1 MSTRSH
7 RSAVLLLFTAGL
19 SACGETS
26 GPAGAPAPGIPPASA
41 VRPGCGSESGSAPGF
56 LALHG
61 YAAQLRASA
70 GPPSFTSEPDRDE
83 AQIAVLQDRGDLV
96 IRRNPFDL
104 DNTGLRFTANAAGGY
119 DASRLVVGVS
129 APGPD
134 LGIPSGGSRPLD
146 LPFAFPFF
154 GRSSAQVFVNA
165 DGNLTFDAPDVGPG
179 ERGLGRFLG
188 GPPRIAPFFAALD
201 SSRAGTI
208 GAQLLPDRASF
219 VWSGVPGGGQINR
232 NTFEV
237 TLYPSGAIDFVYGGE
252 IQTREVVVGLSPGHA
267 FAVAAVDFS
276 GGRTTGAPGAVAER
290 FSESEKADLVSVSRR
305 FLAGHPDVFEQI
317 VIYTTRPLNP
327 VPGTLAFEIN
337 TRNDVRGIGVDANLD
352 ESANWGSGGTLA
364 SVVYMDAID
373 PYLEVDG
380 FEFLG
385 HEVGHRWLA
394 RLTFRDGAGR
404 TSNGLLG
411 RALVHWSFFLDSD
424 ASLLEGNRI
433 VDRGGGRFETV
444 EITQG
449 YSALDQYAMGL
460 RAPSEVPPFFYVDE
474 PDNFQ
479 PSRAFKFSSTP
490 EVGVS
495 FTGVRRDV
503 RIEDVV
509 AAMGPRLP
517 EAARAPRLLRHAFV
531 LVADETAPAT
541 PERIR
546 ALARIRTRFEPYYR
560 EATGGRGA
568 VDSTLP

>member
-1 MSTRSH
+1 MSTRSYG
-7 RSAVLLLFTAGL
+7 SAALFVLTAGL
-19 SACGETS
+19 TACGEQ
-26 GPAGAPAPGIPPASA
+26 GVPAGASGPGPAPVSA
-41 VRPGCGSESGSAPGF
+41 ARPGCGTESGSAPGF
-56 LALHG
+56 LALHRYG
-61 YAAQLRASA
+61 AQLQDGGPSFAAQ
-70 GPPSFTSEPDRDE
+70 PDHDE
-83 AQIAVLQDRGDLV
+83 GQVAVLQDRGDLV

-104 DNTGLRFTANAAGGY
+104 DHTGLRFLPNAAGGY
-119 DASRLVVGVS
+119 QVSRLGLGLDS
-129 APGPD
+129 PGTP

-154 GRSSAQVFVNA
+154 GQSSAQIFVNA
-165 DGNLTFDAPDVGPG
+165 DGNLTFEAPDVGAG

-201 SSRAGTI
+201 PSRGGTI

-232 NTFEV
+232 NTFQV

-252 IQTREVVVGLSPGHA
+252 VETREAVVGLSPGHTLT
-267 FAVAAVDFS
+267 VEAADLSRGGSS
-276 GGRTTGAPGAVAER
+276 GTGAVAER
-290 FSESEKADLVSVSRR
+290 FSETEKADLVSVSRR

-327 VPGTLAFEIN
+327 VPGTLAFEVN
-337 TRNDVRGIGVDANLD
+337 TRNDIRGIGVDPNLD
-352 ESANWGSGGTLA
+352 QTAAWGSGGTLA

-373 PYLEVDG
+373 PYLDVDG
-380 FEFLG
+380 FEILG

-394 RLTFRDGAGR
+394 RVTFRDGAGR

-411 RALVHWSFFLDSD
+411 RGLVHWSFFFNSD
-424 ASLLEGNRI
+424 ASVLEGNRI
-433 VDRGGGRFETV
+433 VDHGGGRFETV

-460 RAPSEVPPFFYVDE
+460 RASSEVPPLFYVDE

-479 PSRAFKFSSTP
+479 PSRAFKFSSSP

-517 EAARAPRLLRHAFV
+517 EAGRAPRLLRHAFV

-546 ALARIRTRFEPYYR
+546 ALARIRARFEPYYR

>member
-1 MSTRSH
+1 M
-7 RSAVLLLFTAGL
+7 LLFAAGL
-19 SACGETS
+19 LACGGTGS
-26 GPAGAPAPGIPPASA
+26 PPDASAPGPAPAAA
-41 VRPGCGSESGSAPGF
+41 LRPGCGTESGSASRF
-56 LALHG
+56 VALHRYG
-61 YAAQLRASA
+61 AQLREQA
-70 GPPSFTSEPDRDE
+70 GPPSFAVEPDHDE
-83 AQIAVLQDRGDLV
+83 AQVAILQDRGDLV

-104 DNTGLRFTANAAGGY
+104 DNTGLRFVPNAAGGY
-119 DASRLVVGVS
+119 DVSRLGLGLE
-129 APGPD
+129 APGTP

-146 LPFAFPFF
+146 LPFPFPFF
-154 GRSSAQVFVNA
+154 GQQSAQIFVNA
-165 DGNLTFDAPDVGPG
+165 DGNLTFGAPDVGEG

-201 SSRAGTI
+201 PSRGGSITAR
-208 GAQLLPDRASF
+208 LLPERASF

-232 NTFEV
+232 NTFQAA
-237 TLYPSGAIDFVYGGE
+237 LYPSGAIDFVYGGE
-252 IQTREVVVGLSPGHA
+252 IQTREAVVGVSPGGTL
-267 FAVAAVDFS
+267 AVEPADLS
-276 GGRTTGAPGAVAER
+276 GGRPLGARGALAER
-290 FSESEKADLVSVSRR
+290 FSETEKADLVSVSRR
-305 FLAGHPDVFEQI
+305 FLAGHPDLFEQI

-327 VPGTLAFEIN
+327 VPGTLAFEVN
-337 TRNDVRGIGVDANLD
+337 TRNDIRGIGVDASLD
-352 ESANWGSGGTLA
+352 QAAAWGSEGTLA
-364 SVVYMDAID
+364 SVVFMDSID

-380 FEFLG
+380 FEILG

-411 RALVHWSFFLDSD
+411 RGLVHWSFFFDSD
-424 ASLLEGNRI
+424 ASLLEGNRL

-479 PSRAFKFSSTP
+479 PNRAFKFSSTP

-517 EAARAPRLLRHAFV
+517 EAERAPRLLRHAFV

-541 PERIR
+541 PERVR
-546 ALARIRTRFEPYYR
+546 ALARIRARFEPYYR
-560 EATGGRGA
+560 EATGGRGT

>member
-1 MSTRSH
+1 M
-7 RSAVLLLFTAGL
+7 LLFAAGL
-19 SACGETS
+19 TACGGTGGPPEVS
-26 GPAGAPAPGIPPASA
+26 APGPALASA
-41 VRPGCGSESGSAPGF
+41 SRPGCGTEPGSAPRF
-56 LALHG
+56 VALHR
-61 YAAQLRASA
+61 YAGQPREQA
-70 GPPSFTSEPDRDE
+70 GPLSFAAAPDHDE
-83 AQIAVLQDRGDLV
+83 AQLAILQDRGDLV
-96 IRRNPFDL
+96 IRRNLFDL
-104 DNTGLRFTANAAGGY
+104 DNTGLRFVPNAAGGY
-119 DASRLVVGVS
+119 DVS
-129 APGPD
+129 HLGLGLEAPGTP
-134 LGIPSGGSRPLD
+134 LGIPSGGSRPVD
-146 LPFAFPFF
+146 LPFLFPFF
-154 GRSSAQVFVNA
+154 GQSASQVFVNA
-165 DGNLTFDAPDVGPG
+165 DGNLTIGAPDLGPG

-201 SSRAGTI
+201 PSRGGTI
-208 GAQLLPDRASF
+208 AAQLFPERASF

-232 NTFEV
+232 NTFQA
-237 TLYPSGAIDFVYGGE
+237 TLYASGAIDFVYGRE
-252 IQTREVVVGLSPGHA
+252 VQTREAVVGVSPGDTL
-267 FAVAAVDFS
+267 AVEAADLS
-276 GGRTTGAPGAVAER
+276 GGRPAGARGALAER
-290 FSESEKADLVSVSRR
+290 FSETEKADLVSVSRR

-327 VPGTLAFEIN
+327 VPGTLAFEVN

-352 ESANWGSGGTLA
+352 QAAAWGSGGALA
-364 SVVYMDAID
+364 SVVFMDSID

-380 FEFLG
+380 FEILG

-411 RALVHWSFFLDSD
+411 RGLVHWSFFFDSD
-424 ASLLEGNRI
+424 ASVLEGNRI

-490 EVGVS
+490 EVGVT
-495 FTGVRRDV
+495 FTGVRRDL

-517 EAARAPRLLRHAFV
+517 EAGRAPRLLRQAFV
-531 LVADETAPAT
+531 LVADEAAAAT
-541 PERIR
+541 PERVH
-546 ALARIRTRFEPYYR
+546 ALARIRARFGPYYN